1 MTPPYAHL
9 PEHVVKA
16 LPKLT
21 GKAARVLIAVASF
34 MDRRGECR
42 PGIETIGERA
52 GIARRN
58 TVSAAIQE
66 LQRAG
71 VLAVERRRRKS
82 SRFAWRILDKAESAA
97 SRKQDAAES
106 AARYAAESAAQ
117 KDTTEEKKTSPASPE
132 AAKRPAAVKEGS
144 RKTPGPP
151 VWKWWV
157 DANRTAGQPDPLSV
171 GPDLGAGRELG
182 KLVASG
188 SITEAAL
195 RHCMALYLA
204 DDDGFLLKKGH
215 ALRFLSGQLNGY
227 RRNGPG
233 PGGGDRSGIRF
244 AV

>member
-1 MTPPYAHL
+1 ML
-9 PEHVVKA
+9 
-16 LPKLT
+16 
-21 GKAARVLIAVASF
+21 
-34 MDRRGECR
+34 
-42 PGIETIGERA
+42 
-52 GIARRN
+52 
-58 TVSAAIQE
+58 
-66 LQRAG
+66 
-71 VLAVERRRRKS
+71 
-82 SRFAWRILDKAESAA
+82 
-97 SRKQDAAES
+97 
-106 AARYAAESAAQ
+106 
-117 KDTTEEKKTSPASPE
+117 
-132 AAKRPAAVKEGS
+132 
-144 RKTPGPP
+144 GPP

-233 PGGGDRSGIRF
+233 PGAAGIAAASGSRFDRSRRARRIFRRRKGNSQ
-244 AV
+244 